1 MKHKN
6 STQEK
11 HLVQLCCTIILLMLS
26 FQNEYAQNLLNN
38 PESAVFDAPRNRYL
52 VSNWGDGSIVQID
65 SNGTQ
70 SYFST
75 ELQNKYKV
83 AGLFILND
91 TLLAASGDTLNTDT
105 TGTGLIGF
113 NLETGE
119 IVFHIPIPGI
129 GLPNDITSDKE
140 GIIYL
145 TDYWGNKL
153 YKIEN
158 RKPSV
163 FIWQKLNFPNGIM
176 YDEEQDRLLILS
188 VAGTSAPILAVNLP
202 DTTLTVLVEIGF
214 TQGLDGIDM
223 DNEGRF
229 YISEWGGDAVY
240 SFDKNF
246 EEGPVLFS
254 KDHNDPAD
262 IYIDKI
268 NNVLV
273 VPNFSSNTVDFIPIN
288 KKQ

>member
-1 MKHKN
+1 MNKSLYN
-6 STQEK
+6 CSTF
-11 HLVQLCCTIILLMLS
+11 TWFISIIILLS
-26 FQNEYAQNLLNN
+26 VQNSYSQDLFNN
-38 PESAVFDAPRNRYL
+38 PESVVFDAPRNRYII
-52 VSNWGDGSIVQID
+52 SNWGDGSIVQID

-83 AGLFILND
+83 AGLYILND
-91 TLLAASGDTLNTDT
+91 TLLAASGDTLNCDT
-105 TGTGLIGF
+105 TGTGLTGF
-113 NLETGE
+113 NMKTGE

-129 GLPNDITSDKE
+129 GLPNDITSDNN

-158 RKPSV
+158 HKASV
-163 FIWQKLNFPNGIM
+163 FIRENLNYPNGIT
-176 YDEEQDRLLILS
+176 YDKEQNRLLILS
-188 VAGTSAPILAVNLP
+188 VAGVNAPILVVNLP
-202 DTTLTVLVEIGF
+202 DTTLSVAVETGL

-223 DNEGRF
+223 DNEGRI
-229 YISEWGGDAVY
+229 YISEWGGDGVY
-240 SFDKNF
+240 RYDKGF
-246 EEGPVLFS
+246 IGKPVLFS
-254 KDHNDPAD
+254 SGHNDPAD
-262 IYIDKI
+262 IYIDKV

-288 KKQ
+288 K